1 MSQIK
6 AKMIQD
12 SISPSGVRI
21 ETMELEYPRFIH
33 SEFMTH
39 RVFSR
44 NAASSRAI
52 PVHVMM
58 KQVWNNPAMPIHWGA
73 NQSGMQASG
82 EVKYVK
88 LAKFAWR
95 CAAKLAVI
103 AAKGLAKVGLHKQI
117 ANRVLEPFQI
127 MKTVVTATNW
137 DNFYELRNHKDAQ
150 PEIQELAIQML
161 ATKESSVPM
170 NIRLNDWH
178 VPYVSRSY
186 DSDGR
191 IIYHTNGIKI
201 TTEDALKISAS
212 CCAQVSYRKNDVSLA
227 KALRIYDSLVNNKP
241 VHASPFEH
249 QARPMFNKQGHSGNF
264 TGYVQHRKILEENK

>member
-12 SISPSGVRI
+12 SIAPSGVRI

-58 KQVWNNPAMPIHWGA
+58 KQIWNNPAMPVHWGA

-82 EVKYVK
+82 EVKNIK

-95 CAAKLAVI
+95 CAAKLAVL

-127 MKTVVTATNW
+127 MKTVVTATDW

-161 ATKESSVPM
+161 AAKEYSVPKE
-170 NIRLNDWH
+170 IQLGDWH
-178 VPYVSRSY
+178 VPYVDRRY
-186 DSDGR
+186 GSDGK
-191 IIYHTNGIKI
+191 ITYHTNGVEISA
-201 TTEDALKISAS
+201 EDALKISAS
-212 CCAQVSYRKNDVSLA
+212 CCAQVSYRKNDISLA
-227 KALRIYDSLVNNKP
+227 KALRIYDNLVSNKP

-249 QARPMFNKQGHSGNF
+249 QGTPMYDGQKYSGNLR
-264 TGYVQHRKILEENK
+264 GYIQHRKMLEGNK